1 MVNQSWIIIR
11 AKLPAPIHR
20 VRPLDVQNRRVENGF
35 RLTRVGITGV
45 MKPVVVHRHGQDN
58 HVTAAID
65 VFVDLPSTQKGSHMS
80 RNVEIITE
88 MIDESVR
95 TKVGSLEELAGNICR
110 ELLDRHE
117 YASYAE
123 VNMAAD
129 YFLERQTEAGRK
141 TLEPFKLIARATS
154 RRGNGLMK
162 LIGVEVE
169 GMTACPCAMET
180 VRQRLNTD
188 DPSLGNSVSKMPIIT
203 HNQRNR
209 TTLMM
214 EVPEHVDI
222 EADDLIGIVEG
233 SLSSPTYGILKRDD
247 EASVVLQAHRNPKFV
262 EDVVRDI
269 LGKIVEKYGS
279 MDDSIHVTVR
289 SESEESIH
297 KHNAFAERIT
307 TLGELKALDE
317 Q

>member
-1 MVNQSWIIIR
+1 
-11 AKLPAPIHR
+11 
-20 VRPLDVQNRRVENGF
+20 
-35 RLTRVGITGV
+35 
-45 MKPVVVHRHGQDN
+45 
-58 HVTAAID
+58 
-65 VFVDLPSTQKGSHMS
+65 
-80 RNVEIITE
+80 
-88 MIDESVR
+88 
-95 TKVGSLEELAGNICR
+95 
-110 ELLDRHE
+110 
-117 YASYAE
+117 

-129 YFLERQTEAGRK
+129 YFLERRTEGGRR
-141 TLEPFKLIARATS
+141 TLEPFKLVARATA

-162 LIGVEVE
+162 LIGVEVD

-180 VRQRLNTD
+180 VRQRLNAD
-188 DPSLGNSVSKMPIIT
+188 DPELGKIVSSMPMIT

-222 EADDLIGIVEG
+222 EADDLIGIVES

-247 EASVVLQAHRNPKFV
+247 EASVVMQAHRNPKFV

-269 LGKIVEKYGS
+269 LGKILDRYGNL
-279 MDDSIHVTVR
+279 DDAVHVTVR

-307 TLGELKALDE
+307 TLGELRALDE

>member
-1 MVNQSWIIIR
+1 
-11 AKLPAPIHR
+11 
-20 VRPLDVQNRRVENGF
+20 VRHLDVQNRRVENGF

-45 MKPVVVHRHGQDN
+45 RKPVVVHRHGEDK
-58 HVTAAID
+58 HVTALID

-95 TKVGSLEELAGNICR
+95 RKVTSLEELAGKICK

-117 YASYAE
+117 YASYGE

-129 YFLERQTEAGRK
+129 YFLEKTTDTGRR
-141 TLEPFKLIARATS
+141 TLEPFKLIARATA

-180 VRQRLNTD
+180 VRARVNEENPGIAD
-188 DPSLGNSVSKMPIIT
+188 SVNALPMIT

-209 TTLMM
+209 TTLMV
-214 EVPEHVDI
+214 EVPEHVEV
-222 EADDLIGIVEG
+222 EADDLIGIVES
-233 SLSSPTYGILKRDD
+233 SLSSPTFGILKRDD
-247 EASVVLQAHRNPKFV
+247 EASVVINAHRNPKFV

-269 LGKIVEKYGS
+269 LGKILDKYGQL
-279 MDDSIHVTVR
+279 DDSVHVTVR

-307 TLGELKALDE
+307 TLGELRAFDE
-317 Q
+317 P

>member
-1 MVNQSWIIIR
+1 MAEDYKPREQVSY
-11 AKLPAPIHR
+11 
-20 VRPLDVQNRRVENGF
+20 LDVQNRRVENGF

-45 MKPVVVHRHGQDN
+45 RKPITVHRHGKDN
-58 HVTAAID
+58 HVTASID

-95 TKVGSLEELAGNICR
+95 RKVSSLEELAGKICR

-117 YASYAE
+117 YASYGE

-129 YFLERQTEAGRK
+129 YFLEKTTDSGRNS
-141 TLEPFKLIARATS
+141 LEPFKLIARATA

-180 VRQRLNTD
+180 VRARVAQGMADAADAVD
-188 DPSLGNSVSKMPIIT
+188 DLPMIT

-209 TTLMM
+209 TTLMI
-214 EVPEHVDI
+214 EVPEHVDV

-233 SLSSPTYGILKRDD
+233 ALSSPTFGILKRDD
-247 EASVVLQAHRNPKFV
+247 EASVVINAHRNPKFV

-269 LGKIVEKYGS
+269 LGKMLDRYKEL
-279 MDDSIHVTVR
+279 DDSVHVTVR

-307 TLGELKALDE
+307 TLGELRAIDDE
-317 Q
+317 

>member
-1 MVNQSWIIIR
+1 MVNQSRIIIR
-11 AKLPAPIHR
+11 LILPASNHR
-20 VRPLDVQNRRVENGF
+20 VNHLDVQNHRVENGF

-45 MKPVVVHRHGQDN
+45 RKPIVVHRHGRDN
-58 HVTAAID
+58 HITAVID

-95 TKVGSLEELAGNICR
+95 KKVGSLEELAGKICR

-117 YASYAE
+117 YAGYGE
-123 VNMAAD
+123 VNMVAD
-129 YFLERQTEAGRK
+129 YFLERVTDAGRRM
-141 TLEPFKLIARATS
+141 LEPFKLVARATA
-154 RRGNGLMK
+154 RRGSGMMK

-180 VRQRLNTD
+180 VRQRLGNG
-188 DPSLGNSVSKMPIIT
+188 DPEVGESVSDLPMIT

-214 EVPEHVDI
+214 EVQEHVDI
-222 EADDLIGIVEG
+222 EADDLIGIVES

-247 EASVVLQAHRNPKFV
+247 EASVVLRAHRNPKFV

-269 LGKIVEKYGS
+269 LGKILERYGDL
-279 MDDSIHVTVR
+279 DDSVHVTVR

-307 TLGELKALDE
+307 TLGELRAIDE
-317 Q
+317 

>member
-1 MVNQSWIIIR
+1 MSAN
-11 AKLPAPIHR
+11 
-20 VRPLDVQNRRVENGF
+20 PLDVQSRRIENGF

-45 MKPVVVHRHGQDN
+45 RKPIVVHRHGKD
-58 HVTAAID
+58 HHITAAID

-95 TKVGSLEELAGNICR
+95 SKVASLEELAANICR

-117 YASYAE
+117 YAGYGE
-123 VNMAAD
+123 VNMTAD
-129 YFLERQTEAGRK
+129 YFLERTTESGRN
-141 TLEPFKLIARATS
+141 TLEPYKLVARAKS

-180 VRQRLNTD
+180 VRQKVAEESPEFAEAAAD
-188 DPSLGNSVSKMPIIT
+188 MPMMT

-222 EADDLIGIVEG
+222 EADDLVGIVEG
-233 SLSSPTYGILKRDD
+233 ALSSPTYGILKRDD
-247 EASVVLQAHRNPKFV
+247 EASVVLRAHRNPKFV

-269 LGKIVEKYGS
+269 LGKILHRYGHL
-279 MDDSIHVTVR
+279 DDSVHVTVR

-307 TLGELKALDE
+307 TLGELRALDE
-317 Q
+317 V

>member
-1 MVNQSWIIIR
+1 
-11 AKLPAPIHR
+11 
-20 VRPLDVQNRRVENGF
+20 VRHLDVQNRRVENGF

-45 MKPVVVHRHGQDN
+45 RKPVVVHRHGEDK
-58 HVTAAID
+58 HVTALID

-95 TKVGSLEELAGNICR
+95 RKVTSLEELAGKICK

-117 YASYAE
+117 YASYGE

-129 YFLERQTEAGRK
+129 YFLERRTEGGRR
-141 TLEPFKLIARATS
+141 TLEPFKLVARATA

-162 LIGVEVE
+162 LIGVEVD

-180 VRQRLNTD
+180 VRQRLNAD
-188 DPSLGNSVSKMPIIT
+188 DPELGKIVSSMPMIT

-222 EADDLIGIVEG
+222 EADDLIGIVES

-247 EASVVLQAHRNPKFV
+247 EASVVMQAHRNPKFV

-269 LGKIVEKYGS
+269 LGKILDRYGNL
-279 MDDSIHVTVR
+279 DDAVHVTVR

-307 TLGELKALDE
+307 TLGELRALDE

>member
-1 MVNQSWIIIR
+1 MN
-11 AKLPAPIHR
+11 H
-20 VRPLDVQNRRVENGF
+20 LDVQNRRVENGF
-35 RLTRVGITGV
+35 RLTRVGVTGV
-45 MKPVVVHRHGQDN
+45 RKPVVVQRNGRHN
-58 HVTAAID
+58 HVTALID

-95 TKVGSLEELAGNICR
+95 EKVSSLEELSGKVCR

-117 YASYAE
+117 YASYGE
-123 VNMAAD
+123 VNMVAD
-129 YFLERQTEAGRK
+129 YFLERVTGTGRRIM
-141 TLEPFKLIARATS
+141 EPYKLMARATAK
-154 RRGNGLMK
+154 RGNGLMK
-162 LIGVEVE
+162 LVGVEVE
-169 GMTACPCAMET
+169 GMTACPCAMES
-180 VRQRLNTD
+180 VREQLEQRSPGLSEQAR
-188 DPSLGNSVSKMPIIT
+188 SLPVIT

-222 EADDLIGIVEG
+222 EADDLIAIVES

-247 EASVVLQAHRNPKFV
+247 EAKVVMNAHENPKFV

-269 LGKIVEKYGS
+269 LGKILHRYEDL
-279 MDDSIHVTVR
+279 DDSVHVTVR

-307 TLGELKALDE
+307 TLGELRASDD

>member
-1 MVNQSWIIIR
+1 MNR
-11 AKLPAPIHR
+11 
-20 VRPLDVQNRRVENGF
+20 LDVQNRRVENGF
-35 RLTRVGITGV
+35 RLTRVGVTGV
-45 MKPVVVHRHGQDN
+45 RKPVVVHRGDKNN
-58 HVTAAID
+58 HVTALIG

-95 TKVGSLEELAGNICR
+95 ERVSSLEELAGKICK

-117 YASYAE
+117 YASYGE
-123 VNMAAD
+123 VNMVAD
-129 YFLERQTEAGRK
+129 YFLERVTETGRQTK
-141 TLEPFKLIARATS
+141 EPYKLMARAKAK
-154 RRGNGLMK
+154 RGNGLMK
-162 LIGVEVE
+162 LVGVEVE
-169 GMTACPCAMET
+169 GMTACPCAMES
-180 VRQRLNTD
+180 VRDRLTKESPGLAERVGD
-188 DPSLGNSVSKMPIIT
+188 LPMIT

-214 EVPEHVDI
+214 EVPEHVDV
-222 EADDLIGIVEG
+222 EADDLISIVES

-247 EASVVLQAHRNPKFV
+247 EAKVVLNAHRNPKFV

-269 LGKIVEKYGS
+269 LGKLLHRYERL
-279 MDDSIHVTVR
+279 DDSVHITVR

-297 KHNAFAERIT
+297 KHNAFAERVT
-307 TLGELKALDE
+307 TLGELRTTDE